1 MQTITLEITNDNA
14 IKVLQELQD
23 KHFINIVAKSDLT
36 SPVFP
41 GKPLTPQEF
50 EAWVRNRENG
60 PAMTLKEAKI
70 KWARKK
76 SQLLK
81 HVK

>member
-1 MQTITLEITNDNA
+1 MQTVTLEITNDNA

-23 KHFINIVAKSDLT
+23 KHFINIVAKSDLS

-41 GKPLTPQEF
+41 GKPLTSEEF
-50 EAWVRNRENG
+50 KAWAANRENG
-60 PAMTLKEAKI
+60 PAMTLKEARI

-76 SQLLK
+76 NQLLK
-81 HVK
+81 LVK

>member
-1 MQTITLEITNDNA
+1 MQTVTLEITNDSA

-23 KHFINIVAKSDLT
+23 KHFINIVAHSDLNA
-36 SPVFP
+36 PVFP

-50 EAWVRNRENG
+50 KKWAASRENS
-60 PAMTLKEAKI
+60 PAMTLKEARI

-76 SQLLK
+76 SGLLK
-81 HVK
+81 AGK